1 MFQQFVFYVVMILE
15 IYGML
20 RCFDDAKLGIKLI
33 EVKNGPFFF
42 PKNYAN
48 VYEKETPDLPDA

>member
-1 MFQQFVFYVVMILE
+1 MILE

-20 RCFDDAKLGIKLI
+20 RCFDDAKFGIKLI